1 MRGIVHSTF
10 FFLLCR
16 DDIKDTALSAA
27 WSLFSEQIKSTTL
40 LRSYM
45 KNFLDLNI
53 LHSNSNLKSII
64 IQREQS
70 KNKQINID
78 FVGLFSASAYNLLRE
93 NKGLV

>member
-45 KNFLDLNI
+45 KTFLDVNI
-53 LHSNSNLKSII
+53 LHSNTAISN
-64 IQREQS
+64 Q
-70 KNKQINID
+70 
-78 FVGLFSASAYNLLRE
+78 
-93 NKGLV
+93 